1 MSERAEVRNAF
12 EFVTVASARARQL
25 LSGCTPRVEAT
36 EVKKARIAMREVKTG
51 AVGKEP
57 LAKPLNPEA

>member
-1 MSERAEVRNAF
+1 VSERSEVRNAF

-25 LSGCTPRVEAT
+25 LSGCTPRVEAA
-36 EVKKARIAMREVKTG
+36 EAKKARIAMKEVKTG

-57 LAKPLNPEA
+57 LVKSLNPEP